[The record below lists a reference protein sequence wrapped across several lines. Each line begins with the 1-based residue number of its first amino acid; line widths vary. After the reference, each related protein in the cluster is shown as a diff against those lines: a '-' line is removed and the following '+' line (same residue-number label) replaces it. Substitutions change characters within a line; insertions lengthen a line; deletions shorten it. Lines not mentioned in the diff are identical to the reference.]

1 MPEIASKRLG
11 DSGLK
16 VSVVGLG
23 CNNFGRRLAEVGALE
38 VVATALD
45 AGITLFDTAD
55 IYSEGQSEAILGKAL
70 RGRRE
75 QAIIATKFGGQMGTS
90 PFQRGASRRW
100 LRIAVEASLRRLG
113 TDWIDVYQLHFPDD
127 DTPIEETLRTLDDL
141 VHEGKVRYVGS
152 SNFAAWQV
160 ADAEWTART
169 NHLARFVSAQ
179 NEYNLL
185 QRSVEAELTA
195 ACVRYGIGIIP
206 YSPLASGLLTGKFQ
220 RGEPPPPDTRI
231 GKNPQLAQ
239 RWLTDR
245 NFDLIESLRRFA
257 EQRSLS
263 LLDVAIGGLAAQPQV
278 ASVIAGAMTPQQV
291 QANVRAGQWQPSA
304 EDLHELD
311 RITKQV

>member
-100 LRIAVEASLRRLG
+100 LRIAVEASLRRLS

>member
-100 LRIAVEASLRRLG
+100 PRIAVEGSLRRLG

>member
-1 MPEIASKRLG
+1 MPEIASKLLG
-11 DSGLK
+11 GSGLK

-23 CNNFGRRLAEVGALE
+23 CNNFGRRLAEGGALE

-55 IYSEGQSEAILGKAL
+55 IYSEGQSEEILGKAL

-90 PFQRGASRRW
+90 PFQRGASQRW

-113 TDWIDVYQLHFPDD
+113 TEWIDLYQLHFPDG
-127 DTPIEETLRTLDDL
+127 DTPIEETLQTLDDL
-141 VHEGKVRYVGS
+141 VHEGKVRYIGS

-169 NHLARFVSAQ
+169 NHQERFVGAQ

-185 QRSVEAELTA
+185 QRSVEAELTP

-206 YSPLASGLLTGKFQ
+206 YSPLASGLLTGKFR
-220 RGEPPPPDTRI
+220 RGEAPPQDTRM

-245 NFDLIESLRRFA
+245 NFDLIESLQQFA
-257 EQRSLS
+257 ERRSLS

-278 ASVIAGAMTPQQV
+278 ASVIAGAMTPEQV
-291 QANVRAGQWQPSA
+291 LANVRAGQWRPSA
-304 EDLHELD
+304 EDLDELD
-311 RITKQV
+311 RITKQA

>member
-1 MPEIASKRLG
+1 MPEIASKLLG

-23 CNNFGRRLAEVGALE
+23 CNNFGRRLAEGGALE

-55 IYSEGQSEAILGKAL
+55 IYSEGQSEEILGKAL

-113 TDWIDVYQLHFPDD
+113 TEWIDLYQLHFPDG
-127 DTPIEETLRTLDDL
+127 DTPIEETLQTLDDL
-141 VHEGKVRYVGS
+141 VHEGKVRYIGS

-169 NHLARFVSAQ
+169 NHQERFVGAQ

-185 QRSVEAELTA
+185 QRSVEAELTP

-206 YSPLASGLLTGKFQ
+206 YSPLASGLLTGKFR
-220 RGEPPPPDTRI
+220 RGEAPPQDTRI

-245 NFDLIESLRRFA
+245 NFDLIESLQQFVER
-257 EQRSLS
+257 RSLS

-278 ASVIAGAMTPQQV
+278 ASVIAGAMTPEQV
-291 QANVRAGQWQPSA
+291 LANVRAGQWRPSA
-304 EDLHELD
+304 EDLDELD
-311 RITKQV
+311 RITKQA

>member
-1 MPEIASKRLG
+1 MPEIASKLLG

-23 CNNFGRRLAEVGALE
+23 CNNFGRRLAEGGAIE
-38 VVATALD
+38 VVASALD

-55 IYSEGQSEAILGKAL
+55 IYSEGQSEEILGKAL

-75 QAIIATKFGGQMGTS
+75 HAIIATKFGGQMGTS

-127 DTPIEETLRTLDDL
+127 GTPIAETLQTLDDL
-141 VHEGKVRYVGS
+141 VHEGKVRYLGS

-160 ADAEWTART
+160 DDAEWTAQT
-169 NHLARFVSAQ
+169 KHLARFVSAQ

-185 QRSVEAELTA
+185 QRAVEAELTS
-195 ACVRYGIGIIP
+195 ACVRYGVGIIP
-206 YSPLASGLLTGKFQ
+206 YSPLASGLLTGKFR

-245 NFDLIESLRRFA
+245 NFDVIESLQQFA

-291 QANVRAGQWQPSA
+291 LANVRAGQWRPSV
-304 EDLHELD
+304 EDLAELD
-311 RITKQV
+311 RITTQV

>member
-1 MPEIASKRLG
+1 MPEIASNLLG

-23 CNNFGRRLAEVGALE
+23 CNNFGRRLAEGGALE

-55 IYSEGQSEAILGKAL
+55 IYSEGRSEEILGKAL

-113 TDWIDVYQLHFPDD
+113 TEWIDLYQLHFPDG
-127 DTPIEETLRTLDDL
+127 DTPIEETLQTLDDL
-141 VHEGKVRYVGS
+141 VHEGKVRYIGS

-169 NHLARFVSAQ
+169 NHQERFVGAQ

-185 QRSVEAELTA
+185 QRSVEAELTL

-206 YSPLASGLLTGKFQ
+206 YSPLASGLLTGKFR
-220 RGEPPPPDTRI
+220 RGEAPPQDTRI

-245 NFDLIESLRRFA
+245 NFDLIESLQQFA
-257 EQRSLS
+257 ERRSLS

-278 ASVIAGAMTPQQV
+278 ASVIAGAMTPEQV
-291 QANVRAGQWQPSA
+291 LANVRAGQWRPSA
-304 EDLHELD
+304 EDLDELD
-311 RITKQV
+311 RITKQA

>member
-1 MPEIASKRLG
+1 MPEIASKLLG
-11 DSGLK
+11 DSGLR
-16 VSVVGLG
+16 VSAVGLG
-23 CNNFGRRLAEVGALE
+23 CNNFGRRLAEGGARE

-55 IYSEGQSEAILGKAL
+55 IYSEGQSEEILGKAL

-113 TDWIDVYQLHFPDD
+113 TEWIDLYQLHFPDG
-127 DTPIEETLRTLDDL
+127 DTPIEETLQTLDDL
-141 VHEGKVRYVGS
+141 VHEGKVRYIGS

-169 NHLARFVSAQ
+169 NHQERFVTAQ

-185 QRSVEAELTA
+185 QRSVEAELTP

-206 YSPLASGLLTGKFQ
+206 YSPLASGLLTGKFR

-231 GKNPQLAQ
+231 GKNPQLAR

-245 NFDLIESLRRFA
+245 NFDLVESLQQFA
-257 EQRSLS
+257 ERRSLS
-263 LLDVAIGGLAAQPQV
+263 LLDVVIGGLAAQPQV
-278 ASVIAGAMTPQQV
+278 ASVIAGAMTPEQV
-291 QANVRAGQWQPSA
+291 LANVRAGQWRPSG
-304 EDLHELD
+304 EDLDELD
-311 RITKQV
+311 RITKQA